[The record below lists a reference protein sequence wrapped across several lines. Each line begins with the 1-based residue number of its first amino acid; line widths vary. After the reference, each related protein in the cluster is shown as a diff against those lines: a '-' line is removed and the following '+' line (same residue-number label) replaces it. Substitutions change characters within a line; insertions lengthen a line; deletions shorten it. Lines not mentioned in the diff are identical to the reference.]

1 MTAILIP
8 VGWYRASSTGE
19 IMAQFTFLRT
29 VQYTEVIKVDA
40 ETYAAAHQMAI
51 EADGE
56 RNHDDIPVDLKL
68 LPKREHSDA

>member
-1 MTAILIP
+1 MTAIRIP
-8 VGWYRASSTGE
+8 VGWYLAYSTGE
-19 IMAQFTFLRT
+19 TMAQFTFLRT

-40 ETYAAAHQMAI
+40 DTYSAAHQMAS

-68 LPKREHSDA
+68 VPRREHGDA